1 MTTKEIVQFE
11 IAILVYSVA
20 FNYFL
25 FGGSGIMLN
34 KSEQGKKGSSSRL
47 YIDKHTVFTNFI
59 TQEEFYMG
67 KNLFKNEIIG
77 CSISADVK
85 IIWSRT

>member
-1 MTTKEIVQFE
+1 MVCI
-11 IAILVYSVA
+11 
-20 FNYFL
+20 
-25 FGGSGIMLN
+25 G
-34 KSEQGKKGSSSRL
+34 KSEQGKKGPSSRL

-67 KNLFKNEIIG
+67 KDLFKNEIIG

-85 IIWSRT
+85 IIWNRT